1 MNNQEKELLESNGWS
16 IECESPL
23 EIRHKDG
30 SLATQ
35 NAAKIIIFSLNLEDI
50 LAAVTDFQPWDDVSV
65 MPAAEIETNY
75 GIKVSKE
82 WENFMKAREYRF
94 LIGEITEIEGRAG
107 FYTMIYND
115 QNPEGFFVEMRF
127 IKELVSRRESNKTR
141 EIRKIKV
148 PD

>member
-1 MNNQEKELLESNGWS
+1 MDNQEKELLESNGWS

-50 LAAVTDFQPWDDVSV
+50 LAAVTDFQPWDDVLV
-65 MPAAEIETNY
+65 MSAAEIKQNF
-75 GIKVSKE
+75 GIEVSKE
-82 WENFMKAREYRF
+82 WENFMRAREYRF
-94 LIGEITEIEGRAG
+94 LIGEITEVNGRAG
-107 FYTMIYND
+107 FYTMIFND
-115 QNPEGFFVEMRF
+115 KNPNGFFVEMRF
-127 IKELVSRRESNKTR
+127 IKELVSRRQNNKGR
-141 EIRKIKV
+141 AIAKIKI